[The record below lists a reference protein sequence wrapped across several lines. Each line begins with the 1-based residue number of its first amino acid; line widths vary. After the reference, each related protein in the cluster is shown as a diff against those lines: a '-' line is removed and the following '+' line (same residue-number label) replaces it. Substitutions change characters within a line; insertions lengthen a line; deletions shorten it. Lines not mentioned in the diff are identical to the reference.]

1 MKSLCILVALIG
13 CLAVASQTWAGL
25 EEDVVEQVISTAAK
39 SVATFSESRDRQ
51 SILKF
56 YATDY
61 QGIQDG
67 ALEDRG
73 AIEGWLS
80 DYEAELDRGS
90 TLRFISALSDLKVRV
105 IGPTAWATYDYVFQA
120 VRKGELEGQD
130 SGKCTSVLRKEGSAW
145 LIIHEHCSKTRQTN

>member
-25 EEDVVEQVISTAAK
+25 EEDAVEQVISTAAK

-61 QGIQDG
+61 QGIKDG

-145 LIIHEHCSKTRQTN
+145 LIIHEHCSKTRQIN

>member
-1 MKSLCILVALIG
+1 MKSLCVYLALIG
-13 CLAVASQTWAGL
+13 CLALAPQAWAGS
-25 EEDVVEQVISTAAK
+25 EEDAVEQAISTAAK

-56 YATDY
+56 YASDY

-67 ALEDRG
+67 VLEERE
-73 AIEGWLS
+73 AIESWLS
-80 DYEAELDRGS
+80 DYEAELDKGS

-105 IGPTAWATYDYVFQA
+105 TGSTAWATYDYVFQV

-130 SGKCTSVLRKEGSAW
+130 SGKCTSLLRKEASAW
-145 LIIHEHCSKTRQTN
+145 LIFHEHCSRTRPAS

>member
-1 MKSLCILVALIG
+1 MKLLCVHVALIG

-25 EEDVVEQVISTAAK
+25 EEDAVEQVISTAAK

-56 YATDY
+56 YTTDY

>member
-56 YATDY
+56 YTTDY

>member
-1 MKSLCILVALIG
+1 MKLLCVHVALIG

-25 EEDVVEQVISTAAK
+25 EEDAVEQVISTAAK

>member
-1 MKSLCILVALIG
+1 MVLIG
-13 CLAVASQTWAGL
+13 SLAVAPQTWAGL
-25 EEDVVEQVISTAAK
+25 EEEAVEKAISAAAK

-56 YATDY
+56 YAIDY

-67 ALEDRG
+67 VLEERA

-80 DYEAELDRGS
+80 DYEAELNRGS
-90 TLRFISALSDLKVRV
+90 SLRFISALSDLKVHV
-105 IGPTAWATYDYVFQA
+105 LGSMAWATYDYVFQA

-130 SGKCTSVLRKEGSAW
+130 SGKCTSLLRKEASSW
-145 LIIHEHCSKTRQTN
+145 LIFHEHCSKTRPAN